1 MNVRSWIVDITKGNV
16 CCLYTSYRVKEDN
29 LWGGG
34 VTLAGGKYLLNAFS
48 SSSHVAMLSD
58 IIVSN

>member
-1 MNVRSWIVDITKGNV
+1 MFVVFTPLIGLKRIIYGG
-16 CCLYTSYRVKEDN
+16 
-29 LWGGG
+29 GGG

-48 SSSHVAMLSD
+48 SSSDVAMLSD

>member
-1 MNVRSWIVDITKGNV
+1 MFVVFTPLIGLKRIIYG
-16 CCLYTSYRVKEDN
+16 
-29 LWGGG
+29 GGG